1 MAEWSLVPVEV
12 PNRPKSGMAL
22 CLGMQH
28 ALSRSVL
35 AVVLQSAVA
44 AENAARGD
52 ESTHGAPSTTAPPH
66 TCAVLWASRLPQVQ
80 SSDRQ

>member
-1 MAEWSLVPVEV
+1 VVEV
-12 PNRPKSGMAL
+12 PKSGMAL
-22 CLGMQH
+22 SRH
-28 ALSRSVL
+28 AACSV
-35 AVVLQSAVA
+35 AQRARGGTAVA